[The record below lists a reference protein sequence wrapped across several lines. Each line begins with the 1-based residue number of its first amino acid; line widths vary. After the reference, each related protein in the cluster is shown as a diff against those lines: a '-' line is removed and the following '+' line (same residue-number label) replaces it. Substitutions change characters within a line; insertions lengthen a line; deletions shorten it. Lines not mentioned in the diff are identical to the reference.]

1 LIIEPN
7 NGMSRV
13 TEKTN
18 EFMNTGNAALANG
31 AAQGSDISFYGRM
44 HHEIPGLIKLSGLTT
59 SFTTQPLDKVLNR
72 AIKRAVD
79 MVIALLAIVLVL
91 TWLVPIMA
99 ICIKLSSPGPVFF
112 LQRRNKRN
120 GEIFTCIKF
129 RSMVVNKEA
138 DILPA
143 AENDPRITKLGRF
156 LRRYYIDELPQFLNV
171 LWGDMSVIGPRPHMI
186 SDNLRYGEMVDQ
198 YFYRHKVKPGITG
211 LAQVLGYVGNV
222 GEDTQ
227 KIKDRVRLDIFYW
240 RHWSLK
246 LDLTVLLRTIGRT
259 IGL

>member
-1 LIIEPN
+1 
-7 NGMSRV
+7 MSRV
-13 TEKTN
+13 AEKTN
-18 EFMNTGNAALANG
+18 DFINISG
-31 AAQGSDISFYGRM
+31 AAITNGTAQNADILFYGGT
-44 HHEIPGLIKLSGLTT
+44 HHEIPGLIKLSGRTT
-59 SFTTQPLDKVLNR
+59 SFHTQPLNKVT
-72 AIKRAVD
+72 KRALD
-79 MVIALLAIVLVL
+79 LIIAIVVIVSVL
-91 TWLVPIMA
+91 SWLVPLLA
-99 ICIKLSSPGPVFF
+99 ICIKLGSRGPVFF

-171 LWGDMSVIGPRPHMI
+171 LWGDMSVVGPRPHMI
-186 SDNLRYGEMVDQ
+186 SDNLRYGEMVDH

-211 LAQVLGYVGNV
+211 LAQVLGYVGSV

-240 RHWSLK
+240 RHWSLR
-246 LDLTVLLRTIGRT
+246 LDIVILFRTIGHAM
-259 IGL
+259 GF

>member
-1 LIIEPN
+1 M
-7 NGMSRV
+7 G
-13 TEKTN
+13 
-18 EFMNTGNAALANG
+18 GAAIANG
-31 AAQGSDISFYGRM
+31 TAQNGDISFYGGM
-44 HHEIPGLIKLSGLTT
+44 HHEIPGLVKLSGRTT
-59 SFTTQPLDKVLNR
+59 AFHTQPLNKVT
-72 AIKRAVD
+72 KRALD
-79 MVIALLAIVLVL
+79 LVISVVVIVLVL
-91 TWLVPIMA
+91 SWLVPLMA
-99 ICIKLSSPGPVFF
+99 ICIKLGSPGPVFF

-171 LWGDMSVIGPRPHMI
+171 LWGDMSVVGPRPHMI
-186 SDNLRYGEMVDQ
+186 SDNLRYGEMVDH

-211 LAQVLGYVGNV
+211 LAQVLGYVGSV

-240 RHWSLK
+240 RHWSLR
-246 LDLTVLLRTIGRT
+246 LDIVILLRTIGHAM
-259 IGL
+259 GF